1 MTYNLFWIV
10 KNHPNQYLYFNH
22 INKKYLIKN
31 FDLDWWGISHK
42 ESIDYIL
49 SNDNNKKIKVYGKGF
64 TSLRD
69 TYLYLNDF
77 NKSRI
82 LISDIE
88 NADYIIDNKMQRVRS
103 YENINFSNYSKF
115 YSLKIDNQVIS
126 EVYKKN

>member
-1 MTYNLFWIV
+1 MKI
-10 KNHPNQYLYFNH
+10 
-22 INKKYLIKN
+22 LIR
-31 FDLDWWGISHK
+31 LVGISHK
-42 ESIDYIL
+42 KSNIYI
-49 SNDNNKKIKVYGKGF
+49 NDNNKKIKVYGKGF

-88 NADYIIDNKMQRVRS
+88 NADYIIDNKMKRVRS
-103 YENINFSNYSKF
+103 YKNINLSNYSKF